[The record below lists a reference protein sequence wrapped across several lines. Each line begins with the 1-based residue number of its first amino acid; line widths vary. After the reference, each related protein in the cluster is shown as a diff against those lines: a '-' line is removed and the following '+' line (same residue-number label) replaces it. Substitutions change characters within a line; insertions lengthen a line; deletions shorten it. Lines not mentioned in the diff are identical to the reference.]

1 MKNEAEKIKELIL
14 QSKRILITS
23 HENPDGDALGSMIGL
38 GLGLEQLG
46 KDVTLYDKDGV
57 PELLEFLPHADKVG
71 NSLDNIEGEFD
82 MAFAVD
88 CTGIGRAGREFEEF
102 VSTSRSGPVVILDHH
117 QTNSSTADF
126 HLLDP
131 ESSST
136 GMIIYSLLKSL
147 GVRITP
153 DIARNIY
160 ATIIGDTGSFR
171 YSNTSPETF
180 RVAAELVEHGADP
193 SEISEAL
200 FEREPLRKLK
210 LLGLVLPTLNV
221 MEDKGIAS
229 VVVDRTMFE
238 QTGTSRE
245 DTEGIINIPRSVKGV
260 EVAVLFREESD
271 DSNNPVWKISL
282 RSKGKAD
289 VARIAESFGGGGHKR
304 AAGCSIEGSLS
315 DVKNK
320 VFESISGELG

>member
-1 MKNEAEKIKELIL
+1 MKNEAKKIKELIL
-14 QSKRILITS
+14 RSKRILITS

-46 KDVTLYDKDGV
+46 KEVTLYDKDGV
-57 PELLEFLPHADKVG
+57 PELLEFLPYADKVG
-71 NSLDNIEGEFD
+71 NSLENIEGEFD

-88 CTGIGRAGREFEEF
+88 CTGISRAGREFEEF
-102 VSTSRSGPVVILDHH
+102 VSTSRSGPVVIVDHH
-117 QTNSSTADF
+117 QTNSSTADY

-136 GMIIYSLLKSL
+136 GMIIYSVLKSL

-153 DIARNIY
+153 DIASNIY

-180 RVAAELVEHGADP
+180 RVAAELVEYGADP

-210 LLGLVLPTLNV
+210 LLGLVLHTLHV
-221 MEDKGIAS
+221 MEDKRIAS
-229 VVVDRTMFE
+229 VVVDRTMFD

-271 DSNNPVWKISL
+271 DVKNPVWKISF
-282 RSKGKAD
+282 RSKGKVD
-289 VARIAESFGGGGHKR
+289 VAGIAESFGGGGHKR

-315 DVKNK
+315 EVKNR